1 MLRRVRLSSAVGLHR
16 ELRRGKAWRS
26 REKSKEGRA
35 GEKRVWCQGPREV
48 TPLLRLMSVQHLPSQ
63 QRRNHFRFLNR
74 EAGRNT
80 LWPSIQ

>member
-1 MLRRVRLSSAVGLHR
+1 M
-16 ELRRGKAWRS
+16 
-26 REKSKEGRA
+26 
-35 GEKRVWCQGPREV
+35 WCQGPREV

-80 LWPSIQ
+80 LWPSIQWAETHCGPAFNERVSVSISYYILSSSAFAF